1 MAFSVSPLIF
11 IDKNFF
17 NFIFLNIFNIKSYF
31 CMTFEAIESNRYPI
45 IGILPIVL
53 IADKSSLSHNALI
66 IQFGSFLFSTHLT
79 LS

>member
-1 MAFSVSPLIF
+1 
-11 IDKNFF
+11 
-17 NFIFLNIFNIKSYF
+17 
-31 CMTFEAIESNRYPI
+31 MTFEAIESNRYPI